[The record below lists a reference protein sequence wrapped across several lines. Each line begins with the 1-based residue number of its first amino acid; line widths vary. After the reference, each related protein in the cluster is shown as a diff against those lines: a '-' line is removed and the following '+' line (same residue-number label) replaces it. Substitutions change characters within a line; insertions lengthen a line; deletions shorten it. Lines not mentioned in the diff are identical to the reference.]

1 MRTISNSLPRTV
13 LVLAVY
19 CLFMCDAVAG
29 SFKFIAFGDM
39 PYSQPSDF
47 PRLERLIDTIN
58 ADKPA
63 FSIFLGD
70 TKSGESPCTNEHV
83 QRMTEYFNSFKTP
96 LIYSIGD
103 NEWTDCHRAMA
114 GAYNPLERLSYIRE
128 NQFSNNQSFGKSK
141 LTLVRQADVMPKFS
155 KYVENA
161 LWVKGKFL
169 FVSLHIPG
177 SNNNLGRN
185 QESDEEYLLRNE
197 ANLAWIKNAFE
208 LSAEKGYAAIVFAFQ
223 ADIFYSPEFATD
235 SNSGYRDTITQ
246 FRVLSEKVST
256 PILLVHGDS
265 HRLKIDQPLYGSN
278 KKIIETV
285 YRLEVMGAD
294 EMQAVEIEVDDHVSS
309 PFRFRPLLIPE
320 NILKLN

>member
-1 MRTISNSLPRTV
+1 
-13 LVLAVY
+13 
-19 CLFMCDAVAG
+19 MCDAVAG

-83 QRMTEYFNSFKTP
+83 QKMTAYFNSFKTP

-103 NEWTDCHRAMA
+103 NEWTDCHRSMA
-114 GAYNPLERLSYIRE
+114 GGYNPIERLSYIRE
-128 NQFSNNQSFGKSK
+128 NQFSNNQSFGKLK
-141 LTLVRQADVMPKFS
+141 LTLIRQADVMKKFS

-161 LWVKGKFL
+161 LWVKDKFL

-185 QESDEEYLLRNE
+185 QESDEEYILRNE